1 MTKTCLRRNRSGSNS
16 GSSCHFYT
24 YGSTRGFFPLVHA
37 LSLVRPFGDRR
48 VPVRTARGATARRWA
63 GEQTAKATG
72 TAVCGESYRL
82 RPAKVTQPSLVGG
95 RRRPCL
101 CLVPPP
107 DAPAHTGRAHVTL
120 TFGSQVY
127 YQYYVFGISYY
138 DGVSRYVRLRLG
150 IPSRLPP
157 ACPRRG
163 SLLKPSARALQPL
176 HVAGFHAFTA
186 HCAHTLTHTKNYFT
200 SPSHKESLTRYSA
213 QSPQNHTTHNWVV
226 SNFQCRGSITCNWSE
241 TGVYRCNKVVT
252 RWWHR
257 QRSAGP
263 LCKTGAAW
271 GLPYLEASRFRVEP
285 AGTHIKMP

>member
-1 MTKTCLRRNRSGSNS
+1 MLMTKTCLRRNRSGSNS

-48 VPVRTARGATARRWA
+48 VPVRTARGATLGGGANSKGHRHRRLRGVVPASASQGNAAKPGGRAPPSVPLPGASARRPGPHGQGPRHVNFRFA
-63 GEQTAKATG
+63 GLLPI
-72 TAVCGESYRL
+72 L
-82 RPAKVTQPSLVGG
+82 R
-95 RRRPCL
+95 
-101 CLVPPP
+101 
-107 DAPAHTGRAHVTL
+107 
-120 TFGSQVY
+120 
-127 YQYYVFGISYY
+127 FGISYY

-186 HCAHTLTHTKNYFT
+186 HCAHTLTHTENYFT

-226 SNFQCRGSITCNWSE
+226 SNFQCRGSITCE
-241 TGVYRCNKVVT
+241 TSCNKVVT

>member
-1 MTKTCLRRNRSGSNS
+1 MFTRFRSSGRLAIDESRSARRGE
-16 GSSCHFYT
+16 
-24 YGSTRGFFPLVHA
+24 
-37 LSLVRPFGDRR
+37 
-48 VPVRTARGATARRWA
+48 RRWA

-82 RPAKVTQPSLVGG
+82 RPAKGTQPSLVGG

-127 YQYYVFGISYY
+127 YQYY

-176 HVAGFHAFTA
+176 P
-186 HCAHTLTHTKNYFT
+186 C
-200 SPSHKESLTRYSA
+200 S
-213 QSPQNHTTHNWVV
+213 
-226 SNFQCRGSITCNWSE
+226 
-241 TGVYRCNKVVT
+241 
-252 RWWHR
+252 
-257 QRSAGP
+257 
-263 LCKTGAAW
+263 
-271 GLPYLEASRFRVEP
+271 GLSRFHRTLRTHSDSHRELLHEP
-285 AGTHIKMP
+285 IPQGILDKV

>member
-1 MTKTCLRRNRSGSNS
+1 MKHTTGPDPKSRAEPSGRRRETRVSLGAKCGRFPSPTATLDPMYRMLMTKTCLRRNRSGSNS

-48 VPVRTARGATARRWA
+48 VPVRTARGATLGA

-127 YQYYVFGISYY
+127 YQYLV
-138 DGVSRYVRLRLG
+138 L
-150 IPSRLPP
+150 
-157 ACPRRG
+157 A
-163 SLLKPSARALQPL
+163 
-176 HVAGFHAFTA
+176 
-186 HCAHTLTHTKNYFT
+186 
-200 SPSHKESLTRYSA
+200 
-213 QSPQNHTTHNWVV
+213 
-226 SNFQCRGSITCNWSE
+226 ITM
-241 TGVYRCNKVVT
+241 G
-252 RWWHR
+252 
-257 QRSAGP
+257 
-263 LCKTGAAW
+263 
-271 GLPYLEASRFRVEP
+271 
-285 AGTHIKMP
+285 